1 MSTPVAPGSVVVGV
15 DGSPFSDAAVS
26 WAAAYAAAHHAPLVL
41 LHGVGDLGDSL
52 IPYRVDAREM
62 LTRESHRITS
72 HALAL
77 VRTSDPDLDVS
88 VHAVLEDARA
98 ALLGVEH
105 ASMLVVGTR
114 GRGSIRTLV
123 LGSVS
128 QAVLS
133 HADVPVTVVRAA
145 EGREDAEVAAVAAAV
160 VVGVDLDDTA
170 RSALDVGFEV
180 ASMTGRRLDAVHAW
194 SAVHE
199 LPEERARGFAE
210 VMAGYAEKY
219 PDVAVATRLVDAS
232 PVSALVRE
240 SETAAHLVVGS
251 RPRGRV
257 GRHFGSVGRA
267 VVEHAHCPV
276 TITPAP
282 ADGR

>member
-15 DGSPFSDAAVS
+15 DGSPFSDAAVT
-26 WAAAYAAAHHAPLVL
+26 WAVTYAAAHHAPLVL

-72 HALAL
+72 HALTL
-77 VRTSDPDLDVS
+77 VHSRDPDVDVS
-88 VHAVLEDARA
+88 VHAVLEDARS

-105 ASMLVVGTR
+105 AGMLVVGTR

-133 HADVPVTVVRAA
+133 HADVPVTVVRRA
-145 EGREDAEVAAVAAAV
+145 EGREDPDAAPV

-170 RSALDVGFEV
+170 RPALDIGFEI
-180 ASMTGRRLDAVHAW
+180 ASMTGRSLDAVHAW

-199 LPEERARGFAE
+199 LPEERERGLAE

-219 PDVAVATRLVDAS
+219 PDVAVATRMVDSS
-232 PVSALVRE
+232 PVPALVRE

-251 RPRGRV
+251 RPHGRRA
-257 GRHFGSVGRA
+257 RHFGSVGRA

-282 ADGR
+282 R

>member
-1 MSTPVAPGSVVVGV
+1 MSTAVAPGSVVVGV

-72 HALAL
+72 HALGL

-105 ASMLVVGTR
+105 AGMLVVGTR

-145 EGREDAEVAAVAAAV
+145 EGREDPEAAAV

-170 RSALDVGFEV
+170 RPTLDVGFEV
-180 ASMTGRRLDAVHAW
+180 ASMTGRPLDAVHAW

-199 LPEERARGFAE
+199 LPEERARGLAE

-232 PVSALVRE
+232 PVPALVRE

>member
-1 MSTPVAPGSVVVGV
+1 VSTPVAPGSVVVGV

-26 WAAAYAAAHHAPLVL
+26 WAAAYAAARHAPLVL

-105 ASMLVVGTR
+105 AGMLVVGTR

-145 EGREDAEVAAVAAAV
+145 EGREDPAAAV
-160 VVGVDLDDTA
+160 VVGVDLDSTA
-170 RSALDVGFEV
+170 RPALDVGFEV
-180 ASMTGRRLDAVHAW
+180 ASMTGRPLDAVHAW

-199 LPEERARGFAE
+199 LPEERARGLAE

-240 SETAAHLVVGS
+240 SETAAHLVVGT